1 MPKKLKSLWNLHP
14 KTYYFKPTFKQP
26 KTKPNQTEPNKMEQQ
41 NEVLTNETVASK
53 VVVKKTIPQKQK
65 TTIKLVMWALSHVM
79 EREAMLV
86 KIDEIFK
93 LKDTSIESIIE
104 MVDAVEKSAEY
115 LVMDTELGALRK
127 KEKSRR
133 EKVTGD
139 PDTIIKQLVD
149 MAKDEVKPAKKTKK
163 AAADAATDGTETA
176 VKEKKPRAKK
186 AAAADADT
194 VKTKKPRVKKTDI
207 DYSPERPSPAFLPS
221 PVQNVESD
229 SEESVEAKAP
239 DTVKVKDEVALKDA
253 QWESPVIEDKKKPK
267 PRAKKTAAVVTE
279 GAVAAV
285 VEEDKKKPKP
295 RAKKVAADVTEGAV
309 VEEDKKKPKP
319 RAKKAVT
326 AVVADEGAVVEED
339 KPKPKA
345 KAKSKAKEEVP
356 VVVHEVEESL
366 EEDEYLL
373 LNEVVVEGET
383 YMVDSNQN
391 IYDEFNKIIG
401 KYDNGVVVLHA

>member
-1 MPKKLKSLWNLHP
+1 MN
-14 KTYYFKPTFKQP
+14 
-26 KTKPNQTEPNKMEQQ
+26 TEI
-41 NEVLTNETVASK
+41 VASK

-104 MVDAVEKSAEY
+104 MVDAVEKSMEY
-115 LVMDTELGALRK
+115 LVMDTELGALRQ
-127 KEKSRR
+127 KEKPRK
-133 EKVTGD
+133 EKVAGD

-163 AAADAATDGTETA
+163 VVAAGTETV

-186 AAAADADT
+186 AVAEDT
-194 VKTKKPRVKKTDI
+194 VKTKKPRAKKTDV

-221 PVQNVESD
+221 PVENLGSD
-229 SEESVEAKAP
+229 SDEIIEAEEIIEAKAP
-239 DTVKVKDEVALKDA
+239 ETVK
-253 QWESPVIEDKKKPK
+253 
-267 PRAKKTAAVVTE
+267 KT
-279 GAVAAV
+279 
-285 VEEDKKKPKP
+285 PKP
-295 RAKKVAADVTEGAV
+295 RAKKVSEEGAPTAT
-309 VEEDKKKPKP
+309 EEDKKKPKP
-319 RAKKAVT
+319 RAKKAA
-326 AVVADEGAVVEED
+326 AVVAEGAVVEED
-339 KPKPKA
+339 KKTPKPRAKKAAAAVVAEGAVAEEDKKTPKPRAKKAVTAVVSEDGSVVEEDKKKPKPKA
-345 KAKSKAKEEVP
+345 KPKAKEEVP

-401 KYDNGVVVLHA
+401 KYDNGVVVLNA

>member
-1 MPKKLKSLWNLHP
+1 
-14 KTYYFKPTFKQP
+14 
-26 KTKPNQTEPNKMEQQ
+26 MEQQ
-41 NEVLTNETVASK
+41 NEVFANETNEIVASK

-93 LKDTSIESIIE
+93 VSGPSIESIIE

-127 KEKSRR
+127 KEKPRR

-149 MAKDEVKPAKKTKK
+149 MAKEEVKPAKKTKK
-163 AAADAATDGTETA
+163 VIAEDAAVAEGTET
-176 VKEKKPRAKK
+176 VIKEKKPRAKK
-186 AAAADADT
+186 AATAATDAVTDAVTETVVKEKKPRAKKVNDT
-194 VKTKKPRVKKTDI
+194 EVVVKTKKPRAKKTDV
-207 DYSPERPSPAFLPS
+207 DYSPERPSPAFLPDIVLD
-221 PVQNVESD
+221 PESD
-229 SEESVEAKAP
+229 SDESVEAKAP
-239 DTVKVKDEVALKDA
+239 DTVKSEVALKNA

-267 PRAKKTAAVVTE
+267 PRAKKTAVVTE
-279 GAVAAV
+279 GVVAA
-285 VEEDKKKPKP
+285 EEDKKKPKTK
-295 RAKKVAADVTEGAV
+295 AKAAITVAAVVSEDGSV
-309 VEEDKKKPKP
+309 VEEEKKKPK
-319 RAKKAVT
+319 A
-326 AVVADEGAVVEED
+326 
-339 KPKPKA
+339 KPKA
-345 KAKSKAKEEVP
+345 KAKEEVP

-401 KYDNGVVVLHA
+401 KYDNGVVVINA

>member
-1 MPKKLKSLWNLHP
+1 
-14 KTYYFKPTFKQP
+14 
-26 KTKPNQTEPNKMEQQ
+26 MEQQ
-41 NEVLTNETVASK
+41 NEVLTNEIVASK

-93 LKDTSIESIIE
+93 LKDTSIETIIE

-115 LVMDTELGALRK
+115 LVMDTELGALRQ
-127 KEKSRR
+127 KEKPRR

-149 MAKDEVKPAKKTKK
+149 MAKEEVKPAKKTKNVV
-163 AAADAATDGTETA
+163 AEDADGTETV

-207 DYSPERPSPAFLPS
+207 DYSPERPSPAFLPDL
-221 PVQNVESD
+221 VQNVESD

-267 PRAKKTAAVVTE
+267 PRAKKTAAVAAVVEEDKKKPKPRAKKVAAVAEE

-295 RAKKVAADVTEGAV
+295 RAKKAVTDAASAVVAEEGAV

-319 RAKKAVT
+319 R
-326 AVVADEGAVVEED
+326 
-339 KPKPKA
+339 
-345 KAKSKAKEEVP
+345 AKSKAKEEVP

-401 KYDNGVVVLHA
+401 KYDNGVVVINA

>member
-1 MPKKLKSLWNLHP
+1 
-14 KTYYFKPTFKQP
+14 
-26 KTKPNQTEPNKMEQQ
+26 MEQQ
-41 NEVLTNETVASK
+41 NVNTEVLTNEVSTK

-93 LKDTSIESIIE
+93 LKDTSIEAIIE
-104 MVDAVEKSAEY
+104 MVDAVEKSTEY
-115 LVMDTELGALRK
+115 LVMDTELGALRQ
-127 KEKSRR
+127 KEKSRK

-149 MAKDEVKPAKKTKK
+149 MAKEEVKPAKKTKK
-163 AAADAATDGTETA
+163 ATADTDAATHGTETE

-186 AAAADADT
+186 AVAEDAE
-194 VKTKKPRVKKTDI
+194 VKEKKPRAKKAVAEDAEVKEK
-207 DYSPERPSPAFLPS
+207 
-221 PVQNVESD
+221 
-229 SEESVEAKAP
+229 
-239 DTVKVKDEVALKDA
+239 
-253 QWESPVIEDKKKPK
+253 K
-267 PRAKKTAAVVTE
+267 PRAKKTKEPEHPSPTILPNPDVESDENVVAVVEKAPETAKASKKVTAEDKKKPNAKKEVAVAPTFGAPTE
-279 GAVAAV
+279 GAVAVAPT
-285 VEEDKKKPKP
+285 EGGDNKKKPKP
-295 RAKKVAADVTEGAV
+295 RAKKVA
-309 VEEDKKKPKP
+309 VED
-319 RAKKAVT
+319 
-326 AVVADEGAVVEED
+326 GSVVEED
-339 KPKPKA
+339 KPKAKPKA
-345 KAKSKAKEEVP
+345 KAKEEVP

-401 KYDNGVVVLHA
+401 KYDNGVVVINA

>member
-1 MPKKLKSLWNLHP
+1 
-14 KTYYFKPTFKQP
+14 
-26 KTKPNQTEPNKMEQQ
+26 MEQQ
-41 NEVLTNETVASK
+41 NEVFANETNEIVASK

-93 LKDTSIESIIE
+93 LKDTSIETIIE

-115 LVMDTELGALRK
+115 LVMDTELGALRQ

-163 AAADAATDGTETA
+163 VIAEDAAVAEGTDA
-176 VKEKKPRAKK
+176 VVKEKKPRAKK
-186 AAAADADT
+186 GAAAADTDT
-194 VKTKKPRVKKTDI
+194 VKTKKPRTKKTDI
-207 DYSPERPSPAFLPS
+207 DYSPERPSPAFLPDL
-221 PVQNVESD
+221 VQNVESD

-267 PRAKKTAAVVTE
+267 PRAKKTAAVVEEDKKKPKPRAKKTAAVADAVTE

-295 RAKKVAADVTEGAV
+295 RAKKAVTDAAAAVVSEDGSV
-309 VEEDKKKPKP
+309 VEEDKKKPK
-319 RAKKAVT
+319 T
-326 AVVADEGAVVEED
+326 
-339 KPKPKA
+339 KA
-345 KAKSKAKEEVP
+345 KAKAKEEVP

-401 KYDNGVVVLHA
+401 KYDNGVVVLNA

>member
-1 MPKKLKSLWNLHP
+1 
-14 KTYYFKPTFKQP
+14 
-26 KTKPNQTEPNKMEQQ
+26 MEQQ
-41 NEVLTNETVASK
+41 NVNTEVLTNEIVASK

-104 MVDAVEKSAEY
+104 MVDAVEKSTEY
-115 LVMDTELGALRK
+115 LVMDTELGALRQ
-127 KEKSRR
+127 KEKPRK

-149 MAKDEVKPAKKTKK
+149 MAKEEVKPAKKTKK
-163 AAADAATDGTETA
+163 VVAEDAEGTETA

-186 AAAADADT
+186 AAAATDGTETVVTEKKPRAKKAVATAEDT
-194 VKTKKPRVKKTDI
+194 VKTKKPRAKKTDA
-207 DYSPERPSPAFLPS
+207 DYSPERPSPAFLPT
-221 PVQNVESD
+221 PVENSD
-229 SEESVEAKAP
+229 SDESVEAKTP
-239 DTVKVKDEVALKDA
+239 ETENKVAVAEEKKTTKPRAKKVAADA
-253 QWESPVIEDKKKPK
+253 AEGDKKKPK
-267 PRAKKTAAVVTE
+267 PRAKKVAVEEGAPTE
-279 GAVAAV
+279 GADAAV
-285 VEEDKKKPKP
+285 EDKKKPKP
-295 RAKKVAADVTEGAV
+295 RAKKVAEVAVVSEDGSV
-309 VEEDKKKPKP
+309 VEEDKKKPK
-319 RAKKAVT
+319 AK
-326 AVVADEGAVVEED
+326 
-339 KPKPKA
+339 P
-345 KAKSKAKEEVP
+345 KAKEEVP

-401 KYDNGVVVLHA
+401 KYDNGVVVLNA

>member
-1 MPKKLKSLWNLHP
+1 
-14 KTYYFKPTFKQP
+14 
-26 KTKPNQTEPNKMEQQ
+26 
-41 NEVLTNETVASK
+41 
-53 VVVKKTIPQKQK
+53 
-65 TTIKLVMWALSHVM
+65 M

-93 LKDTSIESIIE
+93 VSGPSIESIIE

-127 KEKSRR
+127 KEKPRR

-149 MAKDEVKPAKKTKK
+149 MAKEEVKPAKKTKK
-163 AAADAATDGTETA
+163 VIAEDAAVAEGTET
-176 VKEKKPRAKK
+176 VIKEKKPRAKK
-186 AAAADADT
+186 AATAATDAVTDAATDGTEKVVKEKKPRAKKVNDT
-194 VKTKKPRVKKTDI
+194 EVVVKTKKPRAKKTDV
-207 DYSPERPSPAFLPS
+207 DYSPERPSPAFLPDL
-221 PVQNVESD
+221 VQNVESD
-229 SEESVEAKAP
+229 SDESVEAKAP
-239 DTVKVKDEVALKDA
+239 DTVKSEVALKNA

-267 PRAKKTAAVVTE
+267 PRAKKTAVVTE
-279 GAVAAV
+279 GVVAA
-285 VEEDKKKPKP
+285 EEDKKKPKTK
-295 RAKKVAADVTEGAV
+295 AKAAITVAAVVSEDGSV
-309 VEEDKKKPKP
+309 VEEEKKKPK
-319 RAKKAVT
+319 A
-326 AVVADEGAVVEED
+326 
-339 KPKPKA
+339 KPKA
-345 KAKSKAKEEVP
+345 KAKEEVP

-401 KYDNGVVVLHA
+401 KYDNGVVVINA

>member
-1 MPKKLKSLWNLHP
+1 
-14 KTYYFKPTFKQP
+14 
-26 KTKPNQTEPNKMEQQ
+26 MEQQ
-41 NEVLTNETVASK
+41 NEVLTNEIVASK

-93 LKDTSIESIIE
+93 LKDTSIETIIE
-104 MVDAVEKSAEY
+104 MVDAVEKSMEY
-115 LVMDTELGALRK
+115 LVMDTELGALRQ
-127 KEKSRR
+127 KEKPRK

-149 MAKDEVKPAKKTKK
+149 MAKDEVKPAKK
-163 AAADAATDGTETA
+163 ATADGTETA

-186 AAAADADT
+186 AAAATDGTETAVTEKKPRAKKTAAADADT
-194 VKTKKPRVKKTDI
+194 VKTKKPRAKKTDA
-207 DYSPERPSPAFLPS
+207 DYSPERPSPAFLPT
-221 PVQNVESD
+221 PVENLESD
-229 SEESVEAKAP
+229 SDSDEIVEAKTP
-239 DTVKVKDEVALKDA
+239 ETVKEVAIA
-253 QWESPVIEDKKKPK
+253 EDKKKPK
-267 PRAKKTAAVVTE
+267 PRAKKVAAEE
-279 GAVAAV
+279 GAV

-295 RAKKVAADVTEGAV
+295 RAKKVAEGAVVSEEGAVTTEEDKKKPKPRTKKVAEVAVVSEEGSV
-309 VEEDKKKPKP
+309 VEEDKKKPK
-319 RAKKAVT
+319 A
-326 AVVADEGAVVEED
+326 
-339 KPKPKA
+339 KPKA
-345 KAKSKAKEEVP
+345 KAKEEVP

-401 KYDNGVVVLHA
+401 KYDNGVVVLNA